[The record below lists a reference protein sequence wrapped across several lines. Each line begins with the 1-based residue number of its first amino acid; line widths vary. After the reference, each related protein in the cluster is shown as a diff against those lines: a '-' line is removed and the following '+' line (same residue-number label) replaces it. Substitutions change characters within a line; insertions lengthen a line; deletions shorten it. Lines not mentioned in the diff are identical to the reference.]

1 MIKRGTGSG
10 RVLVTF
16 EVDAAVR
23 ADRANL
29 CGDFN
34 DWDTDAN
41 EMQRRPDGGF
51 TTELELEPG
60 RAYRFRYLLD
70 GERWEND
77 WAADDYVRNEYGG
90 DDSHVDLTHVDGVAS
105 PAAKSAAK
113 KSPAKKA
120 AGEKKAPAKKAAA
133 KKSGDGEAKKAPA
146 KKAAKKKAAPEES

>member
-29 CGDFN
+29 CGEFN
-34 DWDTDAN
+34 DWAVDAH

-51 TTELELEPG
+51 TAELELEPG

-90 DDSHVDLTHVDGVAS
+90 DDSLVDPTHVDGGAS
-105 PAAKSAAK
+105 PPAKPAAK
-113 KSPAKKA
+113 KSPAQKA
-120 AGEKKAPAKKAAA
+120 AREEKAPA
-133 KKSGDGEAKKAPA
+133 
-146 KKAAKKKAAPEES
+146 